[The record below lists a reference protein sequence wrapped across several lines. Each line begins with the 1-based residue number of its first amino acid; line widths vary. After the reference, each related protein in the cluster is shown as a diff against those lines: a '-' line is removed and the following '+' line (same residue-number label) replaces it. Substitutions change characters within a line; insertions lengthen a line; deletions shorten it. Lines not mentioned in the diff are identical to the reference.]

1 MATSLNAV
9 LDHALTLMRQSQQE
23 RDSMQASIMKL
34 LEEVTDVAE
43 GDLTLEAEVTEDATG
58 VIADSFN
65 YMIQQL
71 RGVVARVQET
81 TQQVSAS
88 ANEVQSTAERL
99 AQGSTVQATQ
109 IVESSAAIDD
119 DRIHPA
125 SVRACR
131 PVCHGC

>member
-71 RGVVARVQET
+71 RGVVLV
-81 TQQVSAS
+81 
-88 ANEVQSTAERL
+88 
-99 AQGSTVQATQ
+99 
-109 IVESSAAIDD
+109 
-119 DRIHPA
+119 
-125 SVRACR
+125 CKR
-131 PVCHGC
+131 PPSR